1 MKIGN
6 FFFNMAATESKR
18 TNQKL
23 QKKGQS
29 VVLLAAAT
37 KVHSFLQQFIP
48 IFLLQTDDTGVAE
61 LQQGGVIY
69 LLGVVFFKLDGRLP
83 LAHAIWHL
91 HVVVA
96 SMIHYHAVDKYL
108 ISPEE

>member
-1 MKIGN
+1 
-6 FFFNMAATESKR
+6 MAATESKR

>member
-1 MKIGN
+1 MKIGK
-6 FFFNMAATESKR
+6 FFFNMEATESKR

>member
-1 MKIGN
+1 M
-6 FFFNMAATESKR
+6 
-18 TNQKL
+18 
-23 QKKGQS
+23 
-29 VVLLAAAT
+29 
-37 KVHSFLQQFIP
+37 
-48 IFLLQTDDTGVAE
+48 AE

-91 HVVVA
+91 HVVIA

-108 ISPEE
+108 ISPEEWKKDQSTAFLKIEMNYVCQQFENYEMHYTYLSDTYMNLALSHDQWPEV